1 MSCYFNSMRVII
13 QRVKK
18 ADVKVQGEIVGAI
31 DTGLLVFFAVHKDDT
46 EDKIKKMAD
55 KILNLRIFSDEVGK
69 MNLSLLDVGGEILV
83 VSQFTLYGDTKKG
96 KRPSFIE
103 SARPEKAIPMY
114 ENFVS
119 YIKGKGIKIET
130 GEFGKEMEVAL
141 VNDGP
146 TTLLIDL

>member
-1 MSCYFNSMRVII
+1 MRVII

-18 ADVKVQGEIVGAI
+18 SDVKVQGEIVGAI
-31 DTGLLVFFAVHKDDT
+31 DKGLLVLFAVHKDDT

-55 KILNLRIFSDEVGK
+55 KILNLRIFSDSEDK

-96 KRPSFIE
+96 KRPSFVD

-119 YIKGKGIKIET
+119 YIREKRIKTET
-130 GEFGKEMEVAL
+130 GKFGEEMEVGL

-146 TTLLIDL
+146 TTILIDL

>member
-1 MSCYFNSMRVII
+1 MRVVV
-13 QRVKK
+13 QRVKN
-18 ADVKVQGEIVGAI
+18 ANVKVQEEIVGEVG
-31 DTGLLVFFAVHKDDT
+31 TGLLVLFAVHKDDT

-55 KILNLRIFSDEVGK
+55 KVLNLRIFSDEAGK
-69 MNLSLLDVGGEILV
+69 MNLSLLDVSGEVLV

-96 KRPSFIE
+96 KRPSFVD

-119 YIKGKGIKIET
+119 YIREKGIKTET
-130 GEFGKEMEVAL
+130 GKFGEEMEVGL

-146 TTLLIDL
+146 TTILIDL

>member
-1 MSCYFNSMRVII
+1 MRVII